1 MKLYELTD
9 TMARFQE
16 AVEAG
21 EIPEEAIG
29 DTLEA
34 IEMPLHEKLDE
45 CAAAYKGLLAEA
57 QSIKDEAAKL
67 TARAKAKEAEAARLS
82 AYIDTCLRRMAG
94 AGVKP
99 KKFESARSVLSYGTS
114 HPLDITD
121 KAAALEVCIKDPALH
136 GCLKEI
142 HTVDLDKAA
151 VKIAIKSGAII
162 PGVSIG
168 TSYNLQIK

>member
-9 TMARFQE
+9 TMTRFV
-16 AVEAG
+16 AALEAG
-21 EIPEEAIG
+21 EIPEEAIQ
-29 DTLEA
+29 DTMEA
-34 IEMPLHEKLDE
+34 IQLPLDQKLDD

-57 QSIKDEAAKL
+57 QDIKDEALKL
-67 TARAKAKEAEAARLS
+67 TARYKAKEAEAARL
-82 AYIDTCLRRMAG
+82 ALYIDTCLRRMAG

-99 KKFESARSVLSYGTS
+99 KKWESARSVLSYGTS
-114 HPLDITD
+114 HPLDVTD
-121 KAAALEVCIKDPALH
+121 KEAAIQVCIKDPQLH
-136 GCLKEI
+136 GCLKET

-151 VKIAIKSGAII
+151 VKTAIKSGAII